1 MTVAYSHESNR
12 LGAALFVSSLLV
24 LVIGLGSVVAAIA
37 RLLAMDPQSRRWAR
51 LAGAA
56 LLLVCAAFAGVAV
69 TPENRLMLLHVGLT
83 KLAWWSVPAAALSFG
98 VASRRNALLRQR
110 AALPWFGMAVLLG
123 AYAVVLNFGPSV
135 AQPFGLVVQVLA
147 QKAATVVLIL
157 ALLMAAVE
165 IDQGTSRS

>member
-1 MTVAYSHESNR
+1 
-12 LGAALFVSSLLV
+12 
-24 LVIGLGSVVAAIA
+24 
-37 RLLAMDPQSRRWAR
+37 
-51 LAGAA
+51 
-56 LLLVCAAFAGVAV
+56 
-69 TPENRLMLLHVGLT
+69 
-83 KLAWWSVPAAALSFG
+83 
-98 VASRRNALLRQR
+98 
-110 AALPWFGMAVLLG
+110 MAVLLG